1 MIVAKPDMMAFLTD
15 TSSDPN
21 DMSLAPN
28 RRLFLQGAGMA
39 GLLALAS
46 CGTMRLSRNG
56 AGASSSAA
64 GIVAGLR
71 RQEGL
76 PAMTPD
82 SRLEQA
88 ALQQAGY
95 MAASKRMVHTT
106 GWGKDFATRVKGN
119 GIEGAAAENI
129 AEGRMDL
136 TRLFDM
142 WMNSPPHRRNLLD
155 PRFERFGLAYVRDDK
170 RPDWRYWALVMGR

>member
-1 MIVAKPDMMAFLTD
+1 MIVAKPEMMAFLTD

-21 DMSLAPN
+21 DMSFAPN
-28 RRLFLQGAGMA
+28 RRLFLQGAGMV
-39 GLLALAS
+39 GLLGLTS
-46 CGTMRLSRNG
+46 CGTMRSAG
-56 AGASSSAA
+56 DGGGASSSAA

-76 PAMTPD
+76 SAMTPD

-88 ALQQAGY
+88 ALQQASY
-95 MAASKRMVHTT
+95 MAGSKRMVHTT

-155 PRFERFGLAYVRDDK
+155 PRFKRFGLAYVRDDK
-170 RPDWRYWALVMGR
+170 RPDWRYWALVLGR

>member
-1 MIVAKPDMMAFLTD
+1 MTLLTD
-15 TSSDPN
+15 ISSERPEIV
-21 DMSLAPN
+21 SG
-28 RRLFLQGAGMA
+28 RRRFLQGAGMF

-46 CGTMRLSRNG
+46 CGTMRFTGDG
-56 AGASSSAA
+56 AGASLSAA

-76 PAMTPD
+76 SSMTPD

-106 GWGKDFATRVKGN
+106 GWGRDFATRVKGN

-170 RPDWRYWALVMGR
+170 RPDWLYWALVLGR